1 MNHSGVV
8 NGLYIYIMYLY
19 KSIYIYFGL
28 LLAASL
34 YGGVKMNHSGLVNGL
49 FISIYIYRY
58 KDI

>member
-1 MNHSGVV
+1 MV
-8 NGLYIYIMYLY
+8 YIYIYNVFIY
-19 KSIYIYFGL
+19 NIYIGL